1 MSHKKIKY
9 CRNCKSKKIDQI
21 VNLGNQA
28 LTGKFPN
35 SKSHS
40 IRKTPLIL
48 VICNKCKLVQLYHS
62 LKNSFLYNLDYGYET
77 GINNTMRNHMK
88 QVVQEIKN
96 LKNLKKDDI
105 ILDIASNDGTLLNNF
120 SRNLI
125 TIGIDP
131 ILNRFKEKYKKINF
145 KISKFFS
152 FKEIKKLKLQKK
164 IDVITAFSV
173 FYDLDDPNKFLQDIK
188 SSLDKKGIFIMEQSN
203 LALMIKQNSFD
214 TVCQEHS
221 CYYSLKVI
229 KNMLKKNKLKLF
241 DHKFNDINGG
251 SSRYYITHANNS
263 SLKINQ
269 NNISNS
275 LKFEAKYN
283 LENKSTYKKLLN
295 KIGAIKFKTINKI
308 NNILAAGETIHGYG
322 ASTKGNVILQYFG
335 INNNQIKYIADRNP
349 FKYNKFTPGTKIK
362 IISENKSRKLKP
374 DYFLVLPW
382 HFKKEILNREKSLRK
397 KGTKLIFPLPTFK
410 IY

>member
-1 MSHKKIKY
+1 
-9 CRNCKSKKIDQI
+9 
-21 VNLGNQA
+21 
-28 LTGKFPN
+28 
-35 SKSHS
+35 
-40 IRKTPLIL
+40 
-48 VICNKCKLVQLYHS
+48 
-62 LKNSFLYNLDYGYET
+62 
-77 GINNTMRNHMK
+77 MK

-131 ILNRFKEKYKKINF
+131 ILNRFKEKYKKINL

-152 FKEIKKLKLQKK
+152 FKEIKKLKLKKK

-295 KIGAIKFKTINKI
+295 KIEAIKFKTINKI

>member
-1 MSHKKIKY
+1 
-9 CRNCKSKKIDQI
+9 
-21 VNLGNQA
+21 
-28 LTGKFPN
+28 
-35 SKSHS
+35 
-40 IRKTPLIL
+40 
-48 VICNKCKLVQLYHS
+48 
-62 LKNSFLYNLDYGYET
+62 
-77 GINNTMRNHMK
+77 
-88 QVVQEIKN
+88 
-96 LKNLKKDDI
+96 
-105 ILDIASNDGTLLNNF
+105 
-120 SRNLI
+120 
-125 TIGIDP
+125 
-131 ILNRFKEKYKKINF
+131 
-145 KISKFFS
+145 
-152 FKEIKKLKLQKK
+152 
-164 IDVITAFSV
+164 
-173 FYDLDDPNKFLQDIK
+173 
-188 SSLDKKGIFIMEQSN
+188 MEQSN